1 MFRHLDDESRDLPF
15 ERAPERGG
23 IPAAPLA
30 RTEQERESA
39 IVLGRGGVYR
49 LTPEQKDTLFDIG
62 RFRTVA
68 VEDLLSHRYQGDAA
82 RFRED
87 LRNLTTQGLLE
98 RRSAKMRIGSQQLP
112 VLVLTKNGKEL
123 VERAQAELRD
133 PQTVYAGFVK
143 PSEVAH
149 DAAIYRMFHAERTRI
164 EAQQG
169 RIQRLVLDYELK
181 RRVYAPL
188 AKARQLSK
196 PEYQKR
202 QAEVAAQHH
211 LKVIRGRVVLPDLRI
226 EYVTAAG
233 DLARVDLELAT
244 HHYHASHMAAKA
256 AAGFRFY
263 APAEAVAGLSRAL
276 EERDITVEILSL

>member
-15 ERAPERGG
+15 ERTPERAGV
-23 IPAAPLA
+23 PASPLA
-30 RTEQERESA
+30 RSEQGREPA
-39 IVLGRGGVYR
+39 VVLGRGGVYR
-49 LTPEQKDTLFDIG
+49 LTAEQRETLFEVG
-62 RFRTVA
+62 RFRTIA
-68 VEDLLSHRYQGDAA
+68 IDDLRSHRYHSDAA
-82 RFRED
+82 RFRDD
-87 LRNLTTQGLLE
+87 LRDLVKQGLVQ
-98 RRSAKMRIGSQQLP
+98 RRTGKMRNGSQQLP
-112 VLVLTKNGKEL
+112 VLVLTKSGKEL
-123 VERAQAELRD
+123 VEKTQAALGN
-133 PQTVYAGFVK
+133 PQVVYAGFVK

-149 DAAIYRMFHAERTRI
+149 DAAIYRMFHAERARI

-169 RIQRLVLDYELK
+169 RIQRVVLDYELK

-196 PEYQKR
+196 PEYAKQ
-202 QAEVAAQHH
+202 QAEVAAQNH
-211 LKVIRGRVVLPDLRI
+211 LKVIRGRIVLPDLRI
-226 EYVTAAG
+226 EFVTAAG

-263 APAEAVAGLSRAL
+263 APADAVAGLSRAL